1 MEAWIVITIIAL
13 AALLLGP
20 GKERMRRED
29 WEEFHRHKRHHPPH
43 KHRRKAKHL
52 NLRFFIISEGRLV
65 MTATPV
71 TVIVGQSVLFSI
83 APTDANGGDAS
94 ADVPASGVA
103 FSLSNPAIGA
113 LTLNADGESGTIVT
127 NAVGTATLNV
137 TAATLSGAT
146 LTDSGDITV
155 NPRVLPAVALNLKVV
170 AA

>member
-1 MEAWIVITIIAL
+1 MEAWIVITVIAL
-13 AALLLGP
+13 VALLMGP

-29 WEEFHRHKRHHPPH
+29 WEEYHRHRRHHPH

-52 NLRFFIISEGRLV
+52 NLRFFIINSEGRLV
-65 MTATPV
+65 MAAAPV

-103 FSLSNPAIGA
+103 FALSNPAIGT
-113 LTLNADGESGTIVT
+113 LTLNPDGESGTIVT
-127 NAVGTATLNV
+127 NAVGTSTLTV
-137 TAATLSGAT
+137 TAATLSGST